1 MRLHS
6 ASSATQ
12 RAQPEAAMTDTR
24 TLGPWLRRFLA
35 EYLVSERNLARNTQR
50 SYRDTLVLLLPF
62 VGRALRKPVDRLA
75 VLDLTSERVLQF
87 QRRFQ
92 QQVQANNL
100 STFGVSRIPCDSQL
114 RDLID
119 RHDYSPIMPCFADW
133 IGRMQRLKWLQH
145 YQIFDARY
153 LITLGGSR
161 YFSSD
166 SVRCKHCLTTT
177 SRGITSYHHDIL
189 QAAIVHPDKREV
201 LPLAPEFV
209 RNSDAKGGTYNKQ
222 DCEINAGN
230 RMLQRLRADY
240 PRINYRRRQSL
251 LQRPRRSAGRCPGD
265 LRPADSRRTHSWCR
279 DVPAGPACRPA
290 PAETAPR
297 RAPVDW
303 R

>member
-1 MRLHS
+1 
-6 ASSATQ
+6 
-12 RAQPEAAMTDTR
+12 MTDTR

-133 IGRMQRLKWLQH
+133 IGRMQRFKWLQH
-145 YQIFDARY
+145 YQVFDARY
-153 LITLGGSR
+153 LITLDGSR

-166 SVRCKHCLTTT
+166 SRTRATTWST
-177 SRGITSYHHDIL
+177 ISAT
-189 QAAIVHPDKREV
+189 AI
-201 LPLAPEFV
+201 
-209 RNSDAKGGTYNKQ
+209 SI
-222 DCEINAGN
+222 C
-230 RMLQRLRADY
+230 
-240 PRINYRRRQSL
+240 RRRS
-251 LQRPRRSAGRCPGD
+251 SC
-265 LRPADSRRTHSWCR
+265 STC
-279 DVPAGPACRPA
+279 
-290 PAETAPR
+290 
-297 RAPVDW
+297 
-303 R
+303 